1 MNSDKACVAASSG
14 VPGVPP
20 ATLLEQVNHGIRQ
33 PLMAIS
39 LYCAA
44 LREQVAGTPA
54 ANTAQ
59 QIQQAGACLQNLFE
73 DLFLLSQLDGAR
85 RLIRRESLS
94 IRALLNVVE
103 QQFVQEYDVAAGSPP
118 LTLSVFQNDV
128 VARPITTDPD
138 LFARLVLLIIR
149 LFESIRPVGSLP
161 YGQVL
166 RLEAVAGQVL
176 VQSAP
181 ANRQPALFDSRA
193 ETVSEPSRNPCWVLA
208 LQLAEHLGLDLL
220 WQSETASVCC
230 VRIAVRIE

>member
-20 ATLLEQVNHGIRQ
+20 ATLLEQVNPGIRQ
-33 PLMAIS
+33 PLMAIN

-54 ANTAQ
+54 ANTVQ
-59 QIQQAGACLQNLFE
+59 QIQQAGECLQNLFE
-73 DLFLLSQLDGAR
+73 DLFLVSQLASAR
-85 RLIRRESLS
+85 QLIRRESLS
-94 IRALLNVVE
+94 VRALLNVVE
-103 QQFVQEYDVAAGSPP
+103 QQFVLEYESVAAPQA
-118 LTLSVFQNDV
+118 LTLTVLLNDV
-128 VARPITTDPD
+128 VARPINTDPH

-149 LFESIRPVGSLP
+149 LFESIRPVCSQA
-161 YGQVL
+161 YAQVL
-166 RLEAVAGQVL
+166 RLEAVAGHVL

-181 ANRQPALFDSRA
+181 ADRQPALFDSHG
-193 ETVSEPSRNPCWVLA
+193 ETLNDPSRNPCWVLA
-208 LQLAEHLGLDLL
+208 RQLAELLGLELL